1 MSGHSKWATIKRKKG
16 ALDAKRG
23 KIFTKI
29 IREITV
35 AARIGGGDQESNPR
49 LRSAIQAAKAVNM
62 PNDNINRGIQK
73 GTGEL
78 PGVVYDEITYE
89 GYGPFGVAVIVETA
103 TDNKNRTVADVRHA
117 FSKHGGNLG
126 ENGCVG
132 WMFDKKGVIL
142 VSKEGIDEDD
152 LMMTALEAG
161 AEDVVAEEEGY
172 SVTTSPEEFEAVNK
186 AIEELEATIES
197 AEVSLVPSNTVNIS
211 AEQEESLLKMLDML
225 EDIDDVQ
232 NVHSNYE
239 SE

>member
-23 KIFTKI
+23 KIFTKL

-35 AARIGGGDQESNPR
+35 AARIGGGDPESNPR
-49 LRSAIQAAKAVNM
+49 LRSAVQAAKAVNM

-89 GYGPFGVAVIVETA
+89 GYGPFGVAVIVDTA
-103 TDNKNRTVADVRHA
+103 TDNKNRTVAEVRHA
-117 FSKHGGNLG
+117 FSKNGGNLG

-142 VSKEGIDEDD
+142 VSKDGIDEDD

-172 SVTTSPEEFEAVNK
+172 SVTTTPEDFETVNK

-197 AEVSLVPSNTVNIS
+197 AEISLVPSNTVTVS
-211 AEQEESLLKMLDML
+211 EEEEESLLKMLDMI

-239 SE
+239 TE

>member
-161 AEDVVAEEEGY
+161 AEDVVVEEEGY

>member
-35 AARIGGGDQESNPR
+35 AARIGGGDPESNPR

-62 PNDNINRGIQK
+62 PNDNITRGIQK

-117 FSKHGGNLG
+117 FSKNGGNLG

-142 VSKEGIDEDD
+142 VSKDGIDEDD

-161 AEDVVAEEEGY
+161 AEDVVVEEEGY
-172 SVTTSPEEFEAVNK
+172 SVTTTPEDFETVNK

-197 AEVSLVPSNTVNIS
+197 AEVSLVPSNTVKIS
-211 AEQEESLLKMLDML
+211 EEQEESLLKMLDMID
-225 EDIDDVQ
+225 DIDDVQ

>member
-16 ALDAKRG
+16 TLDAKRG
-23 KIFTKI
+23 KNFTKL

-35 AARIGGGDQESNPR
+35 AARIGGGDAESNPR
-49 LRSAIQAAKAVNM
+49 LRSAVQAAKAMNM
-62 PNDNINRGIQK
+62 PNDNITRGIQK

-78 PGVVYDEITYE
+78 PGAVYDEISYE

-132 WMFDKKGVIL
+132 WMFEKKGLIL
-142 VSKEGIDEDD
+142 VSKDGVSEDD

-161 AEDVVAEEEGY
+161 AEDIVSEEEGF
-172 SVTTSPEEFEAVNK
+172 SVTTAPEDFETVNK
-186 AIEELEATIES
+186 AIEELDVKIEN
-197 AEVSLVPSNTVNIS
+197 AEVSLVPNNTVKIS
-211 AEQEESLLKMLDML
+211 AEQEESLLKMLDMID
-225 EDIDDVQ
+225 DIDDVQ

-239 SE
+239 LE